1 MLSSEK
7 HEDYKQRAE
16 GWFDSLQPRDG
27 LEVVMAERSFHA
39 ALQLDRLVRADTAQA
54 CLHAEHSAD
63 DERKRIEDEVNEQ
76 GLALFRNSK
85 GRAAGSASG
94 ESGSKAKESASPA
107 TSGSI
112 EHPMRI
118 IARLHA
124 TLAGCEWLEGRWQEL
139 KETLEQRFAWRAA
152 RAIPIVSIAGNPTG

>member
-1 MLSSEK
+1 M
-7 HEDYKQRAE
+7 
-16 GWFDSLQPRDG
+16 
-27 LEVVMAERSFHA
+27 
-39 ALQLDRLVRADTAQA
+39 
-54 CLHAEHSAD
+54 
-63 DERKRIEDEVNEQ
+63 NEQ

-139 KETLEQRFAWRAA
+139 KETLEQRFAWRAPERFRLFRLLGIQPVDA
-152 RAIPIVSIAGNPTG
+152 FVTAELTFLLKMCEALDPSTGAL